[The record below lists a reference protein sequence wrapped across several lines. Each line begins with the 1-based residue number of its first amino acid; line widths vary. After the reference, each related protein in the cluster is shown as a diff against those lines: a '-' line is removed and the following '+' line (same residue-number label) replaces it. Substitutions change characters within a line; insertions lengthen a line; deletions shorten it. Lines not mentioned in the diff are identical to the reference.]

1 MSRVFRLTGEE
12 AASKAAALAA
22 ADALTAGG
30 LVVFPTETVYGLAAV
45 ARDADA
51 TARVFAAKRRAA
63 DLALPVMAATGEAA
77 LALGSPDPRA
87 DALAAAF
94 WPGPL
99 TIVVP
104 RGAASRAW
112 SLGDRPDS
120 IAVRVPDHPVAL
132 AVLRRTPPLAVTSA
146 NLSGSPPA
154 RTLDELERAF
164 GPRVAVFVT
173 LIRPLRQEDSPPST
187 VLDLTGPESR
197 VVRAGTI
204 TEEAIMEVL
213 RRSRPQVTG

>member
-1 MSRVFRLTGEE
+1 MSRVFRLTGGE
-12 AASKAAALAA
+12 AESKDAALAA
-22 ADALTAGG
+22 ADALLAGE

-51 TARVFAAKRRAA
+51 TAAVFAAKRRAA
-63 DLALPVMAATGEAA
+63 DLALPVMAATGEGA
-77 LALGSPDPRA
+77 LGLGSPDPRA

-104 RGAASRAW
+104 RGEPSRAW

-120 IAVRVPDHPVAL
+120 IALRVPHHPVAL
-132 AVLRRTPPLAVTSA
+132 AVLRRTPPLAVSSA
-146 NLSGSPPA
+146 NISGSPPA
-154 RTLDELERAF
+154 TTLDELEHAF
-164 GPRVAVFVT
+164 GSRVAVFLT
-173 LIRPLRQEDSPPST
+173 LGRPLRQEDSPPST
-187 VLDLTGPESR
+187 IVDLTGTEPR
-197 VVRAGTI
+197 VVRAGMI